1 VEWGLPGAQ
10 GAQDQWSSWDRIL
23 LVCHMHPELVLFQS
37 SLYTSFTRRELVS
50 RSSDIRLQM
59 HRRNKLQP
67 EKARTSNIR
76 DNQIAKAN
84 ARILPRDNLALAEY
98 SSTNTA
104 SPEFPNTQE
113 KQGVKIISH
122 DSDRGF

>member
-1 VEWGLPGAQ
+1 
-10 GAQDQWSSWDRIL
+10 
-23 LVCHMHPELVLFQS
+23 MHPELVLFQS

-67 EKARTSNIR
+67 ETARTSNIR

-122 DSDRGF
+122 DTDRGF